1 MTEPQELRSIDEL
14 FRNTFN
20 NLPDTPADS
29 GWDTPSDRVW
39 QHVNEHMPVSKTG
52 WGLKSILLFAGF
64 AAIIALGLYLTLST
78 NEEPVPATNNI
89 ELEKTTSVADQA
101 VVEVPPVS
109 ESETPEI
116 AVPQKKAAAKVKTSS
131 QKVKEHNKSV
141 EDEVAFTHEQRQSG
155 AAPLPG
161 TSSVKP
167 PNTTEELKLERAR
180 QLEELWKTPLEP
192 LPVPSSKDTKK

>member
-141 EDEVAFTHEQRQSG
+141 EDEVAYSRTKTSG